1 MQKPKLGEGV
11 IIGEDVKF
19 GKNVIIWNYVVIGD
33 CTKIGDGTRI
43 GSFCDIGKNVVIGKN
58 CNVQTH
64 VTISNG
70 CIIGNNIFIAP
81 NCTLLNDKFPQSEH
95 LTPPILKD
103 DVIVGGC
110 SVILPNV
117 TIGESAVIAA
127 GSVVTKDV
135 SPKSVVM
142 GTPAKPIMTRD
153 EYEVKKKLFKNLRQ
167 KGKL

>member
-1 MQKPKLGEGV
+1 MQKPKIGVGVILGENV
-11 IIGEDVKF
+11 QV

-33 CTKIGDGTRI
+33 YTKIGFGTRI
-43 GSFCDIGKNVVIGKN
+43 GSFCDIGKNVVIGEK

-70 CIIGNNIFIAP
+70 CIIGNNVFIAP
-81 NCTLLNDKFPQSEH
+81 NCTFLNDKFPQSEH

-135 SPKSVVM
+135 PPKSVVM
-142 GTPAKPIMTRD
+142 GIPAKPIMTRE
-153 EYEVKKKLFKNLRQ
+153 EYEAKKERFKNTVQ
-167 KGKL
+167 KR